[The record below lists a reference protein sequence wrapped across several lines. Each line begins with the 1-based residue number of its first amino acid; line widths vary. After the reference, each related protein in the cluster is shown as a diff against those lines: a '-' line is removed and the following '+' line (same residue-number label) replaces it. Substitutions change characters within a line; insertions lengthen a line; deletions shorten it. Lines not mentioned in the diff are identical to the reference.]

1 MDEHKN
7 QSNLTNQLRNRLDSL
22 LEGIQVI
29 DFNWRYIYLNDVT
42 VQQSKA
48 QKEDLLGF
56 TMMEKF
62 PGIEN
67 TPLFRHLNRCMT
79 LREPQRFENEF
90 VYPDE
95 SSRWFQIVVEPDNDG
110 ICVMSIDITPYKKAL
125 EKISKGKSLYA
136 FLSQINQNILHVH
149 DEKTLFRNACDIATA
164 FGKFK
169 IAWIGLYDETRTSI
183 SLIGESGLHA
193 DEVLQLK
200 NLRYAK
206 NGPQD
211 FVLRTK
217 THYICSDIQHDLDLV
232 SWAAF
237 AEKHEIS
244 SCIVLPLWKMG
255 RIIGTFNLYSNEL
268 NFTEKQEIDLL
279 TEVASDL
286 SFAIDNF
293 EKAKQHRFTEEL
305 VIKNEKRFRALIE
318 KSVDMKTLA
327 NKEGKVLYG
336 SPSITEIL
344 GYDMAEMLNSQLFDI
359 IHTEDLPVFLK
370 KRNNAMKVPGKTFSF
385 QIRVKHKNGHWL
397 WCEGIGTNL
406 LNDPAVNAMVSNFT
420 DITEK
425 KLAEQQR
432 EFDRNNL
439 DALIN
444 NTGDIMWSID
454 NKLKLITFNKAFD
467 ELITTVYGKSL
478 SKGDNIIKRELN
490 IRSRKMYRHFY
501 ARALA
506 GESFTEI
513 VRITYPDGNWSEIS
527 FNPIRKG
534 NEIVGVA
541 CHSRD
546 ISERIKSEQKLENK
560 NKALM
565 KANFELDRFAY
576 SVSHDLRSPLTSMLG
591 LLSFIEDETRE
602 LQTREHAK
610 MIRSSINR
618 LDGFIKNILSYSRN
632 NRTGIEIEK
641 INPRQEV
648 ADVVNTFLRRKKA
661 ANISFELNIAQ
672 EDFFYSDKIGFCT
685 VVENII
691 SNAIK
696 FHSDYVATPFV
707 KIIGFADPEN
717 FTITIEDNGIG
728 IAAEQQHRI
737 FDMFFR
743 SSAKIE
749 GSGIGLYIA
758 KEIVEKLEGSISFE
772 SHEEKGTLFKIL
784 FKNLKP

>member
-1 MDEHKN
+1 MDAHKD
-7 QSNLTNQLRNRLDSL
+7 QPNLSNQLRNRLDSL

-29 DFNWRYIYLNDVT
+29 DYNWRYIYLNDVT
-42 VQQSKA
+42 VHQSKA

-56 TMMEKF
+56 TIMEKF

-67 TPLFRHLNRCMT
+67 TPLFNHLERCMT
-79 LREPQRFENEF
+79 LRETQRFENEF
-90 VYPDE
+90 IYPDE
-95 SSRWFQIVVEPDNDG
+95 SSRWFQLVVEPDNDG
-110 ICVMSIDITPYKKAL
+110 ICIMSIDITPYKKAL

-136 FLSQINQNILHVH
+136 FLSQINQNIVHVY
-149 DEKTLFRNACDIATA
+149 DEKTLFRNACDIATE

-169 IAWIGLYDETRTSI
+169 IAWIGLYDESRTSI
-183 SLIGESGLHA
+183 SLIGESGLDA

-200 NLRYAK
+200 NVRYAK

-217 THYICSDIQHDLDLV
+217 THYICNDIQHDLDLV

-237 AEKHEIS
+237 AEKHQIS

-268 NFTEKQEIDLL
+268 NFTGKQEIELL

-293 EKAKQHRFTEEL
+293 ERAKQHRFTEEL

-327 NKEGKVLYG
+327 NKEGRILYG
-336 SPSITEIL
+336 SPSITKIL
-344 GYDMAEMLNSQLFDI
+344 GYDVAEILNSYMFDI
-359 IHTEDLPVFLK
+359 IHPEDLPSFV
-370 KRNNAMKVPGKTFSF
+370 KRRNGMIKIPNKSF
-385 QIRVKHKNGHWL
+385 AFQLRIRHKNGRWI
-397 WCEGIGTNL
+397 WCEGKCTNL
-406 LNDPAVNAMVSNFT
+406 LDDPAVNATVSNFS
-420 DITEK
+420 DVTEK
-425 KLAEQQR
+425 KLAEQQM
-432 EFDRNNL
+432 EFDSNNMY
-439 DALIN
+439 ALID
-444 NTGDIMWSID
+444 NTSDVMWSID
-454 NKLKLITFNKAFD
+454 RNLKLISCNKAFT
-467 ELITTVYGKSL
+467 ELIISVYGKAL
-478 SKGDNIIKRELN
+478 SKGNNVIKRELD
-490 IRSRKMYRHFY
+490 SRTKKMYQQFY
-501 ARALA
+501 TRAFA
-506 GESFTEI
+506 GETFTEI
-513 VRITYPDGNWSEIS
+513 VRIIYPNGNWSEIS

-534 NEIVGVA
+534 SEIVGVA

-602 LQTREHAK
+602 PQTREHAK

-648 ADVVNTFLRRKKA
+648 AGIVNTFLRRKKA
-661 ANISFELNIAQ
+661 ANISFELNISH

-696 FHSDYVATPFV
+696 FHSDYIASPYV
-707 KIIGFADPEN
+707 KIAGSANSES
-717 FTITIEDNGIG
+717 FTITIADNGIG
-728 IAAEQQHRI
+728 IAADQQHRI

-772 SHEEKGTLFKIL
+772 SYEEKGTLFKIS